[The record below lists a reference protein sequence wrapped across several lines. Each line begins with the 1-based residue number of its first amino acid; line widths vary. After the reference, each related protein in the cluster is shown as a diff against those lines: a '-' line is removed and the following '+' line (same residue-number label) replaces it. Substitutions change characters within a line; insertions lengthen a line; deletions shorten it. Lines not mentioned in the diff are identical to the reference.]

1 MKELR
6 PMALQLGVV
15 FLAAVIPALAGT
27 SLPTPEPASVLLI
40 GAGLGGLILYAR
52 HRRAKK

>member
-1 MKELR
+1 
-6 PMALQLGVV
+6 MALQLGVV

>member
-1 MKELR
+1 MRELR
-6 PMALQLGVV
+6 PLIVQLGVV
-15 FLAAVIPALAGT
+15 FLAAVVPALAGT

-40 GAGLGGLILYAR
+40 GAGLGGLVLFAR